1 MKSRLWPTVWCTAA
15 VPGDCIA
22 VVSKTVGCTAIIA
35 VLLIPISVLCFSCR
49 MSTSSATRRLSST
62 WVASTTMQRK
72 WRDDHPS
79 SSFRVHRRTNEWSE
93 GGRPG
98 LKNSVDFWIS
108 FSLFYCFAGVR
119 LKGEFYS
126 NKDKRQQRKQQHE
139 KSVSNSERT
148 HRRVPRVPWSQW
160 VCWLSMCN
168 PYTYLSVPVWRTYNN
183 MSVVV
188 S

>member
-1 MKSRLWPTVWCTAA
+1 MI
-15 VPGDCIA
+15 PGDCIA
-22 VVSKTVGCTAIIA
+22 VVSKTVGCTAIIRP
-35 VLLIPISVLCFSCR
+35 LLIPISVLCFSCR

-98 LKNSVDFWIS
+98 LKNSVDFESPFPYFIVLPEWDS
-108 FSLFYCFAGVR
+108 
-119 LKGEFYS
+119 KGEFHS

-148 HRRVPRVPWSQW
+148 HRRVPRRSRW